1 MLTVVPDAQLKE
13 KIVKEKNFEKCWQGA
28 NFEIDTFSKK
38 KNLEKCWQGA
48 KFGIATFSKKK
59 TLKNVDRVL
68 PVRLPHSLKKTW
80 KNVDRVLTLRL
91 PHSLKNIARIANAV
105 QVTLWL

>member
-38 KNLEKCWQGA
+38 K
-48 KFGIATFSKKK
+48 

-68 PVRLPHSLKKTW
+68 SLGLPHSLKKKPW
-80 KNVDRVLTLRL
+80 KMLTGFY
-91 PHSLKNIARIANAV
+91 
-105 QVTLWL
+105 LWDCHIL